1 MDNYQ
6 RKKKL
11 QKQESCFPVK
21 KGRMSHFLFLGRKKG
36 GSGEKTKH
44 FRDYLNYSTD
54 LDEKVSPPKKIDEMN
69 FLEREEK
76 KGESLSTEN
85 DFFKNYKKLVTA
97 TKIFLTRHNSV
108 VHY

>member
-1 MDNYQ
+1 MEVE
-6 RKKKL
+6 KKRNISEIIWIIQPTWMKKFLL
-11 QKQESCFPVK
+11 Q
-21 KGRMSHFLFLGRKKG
+21 
-36 GSGEKTKH
+36 
-44 FRDYLNYSTD
+44 
-54 LDEKVSPPKKIDEMN
+54 KKIDEMN

-108 VHY
+108 VHYWNNDQQCLA